1 MGKRWTSCA
10 PGSRG
15 IVFVIVS
22 HDATSVEAKE
32 YPEASS
38 PGIRHRDRDVPALR
52 RPPSC
57 DCQHRGAHN
66 DRADS
71 RAPRPGRTARRF
83 GVSEPCAAPGRVVV
97 LTALHCRA
105 AAPGTGGSWLAAGCA
120 SISRW
125 NAKIRPTNHARSR
138 RLGADVGARRTAPP
152 GSTAPR
158 QLTYGPLYALSA
170 ERSLE
175 ALSLDRED
183 AGDARRVLR
192 VS

>member
-170 ERSLE
+170 CNS
-175 ALSLDRED
+175 SNPSSVQ
-183 AGDARRVLR
+183 RR
-192 VS
+192 